1 MKYLFLFFTFP
12 FYGQILHH
20 QMISSQGITT
30 KTNNGYTI
38 SQTIGQQSTTGNSD
52 KGTIVVQGFQQSL
65 WGSYIALNEI
75 SKITVKT
82 FPNPF
87 DDWINFQFSTP
98 IENEIA
104 IYVFD
109 ISGRLVYNKKTKIDT
124 TTLTINLAHLPRS
137 QYLVQLQ
144 ANNSIYYSKIIKL

>member
-1 MKYLFLFFTFP
+1 MKYLFLLLSVP
-12 FYGQILHH
+12 FYGQVLHH

-109 ISGRLVYNKKTKIDT
+109 ISGRLDYNKKTKIDT